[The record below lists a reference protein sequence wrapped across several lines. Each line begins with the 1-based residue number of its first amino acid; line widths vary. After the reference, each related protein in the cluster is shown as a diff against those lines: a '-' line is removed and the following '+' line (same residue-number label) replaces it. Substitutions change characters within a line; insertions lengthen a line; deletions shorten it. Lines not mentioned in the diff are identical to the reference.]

1 MFSQYF
7 GILTRTCKHRLLDL
21 LLTRLPQREFHN
33 SSSRLPKSLKQIM
46 QSADNSVLLSND
58 ETSAYFIAWGRHFD

>member
-7 GILTRTCKHRLLDL
+7 ENLTHTRKHRLIDL

-33 SSSRLPKSLKQIM
+33 ISSHLQKSLKQIM

-58 ETSAYFIAWGRHFD
+58 ETLAYFMAWGHHFG